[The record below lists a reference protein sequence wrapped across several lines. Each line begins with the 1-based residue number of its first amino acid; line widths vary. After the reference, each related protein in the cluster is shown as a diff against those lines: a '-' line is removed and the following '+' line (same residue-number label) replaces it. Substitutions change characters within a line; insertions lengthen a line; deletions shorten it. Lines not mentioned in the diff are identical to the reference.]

1 VPARGRIV
9 TVARD
14 RRFLDLV
21 SVVIGGLVG
30 LAVGIYV
37 LANYVGGRATEREEK
52 DDAEYQRQVEERI
65 APIGRVAIAGQ
76 DNSALAIAAARGAA
90 AAAAPGTV
98 LLSGEETYKTTCSA
112 CHAAGLAGAPKFGDK
127 TAWAPRIAQGVA
139 LLRTHAL
146 AGVTSKAG
154 VMPAKGGRVDLADQ
168 SVASAVDYM
177 VAAAK

>member
-1 VPARGRIV
+1 V

-37 LANYVGGRATEREEK
+37 LANYVGGRTTEREDK
-52 DDAEYQRQVEERI
+52 GDAEYQRQVEERI

-127 TAWAPRIAQGVA
+127 SAWAPRIAQGVA

-146 AGVTSKAG
+146 AGVTGKAG

>member
-1 VPARGRIV
+1 V

-52 DDAEYQRQVEERI
+52 GDAEYQRQVEERI

-76 DNSALAIAAARGAA
+76 DNSTLAIAAVRGAA

-98 LLSGEETYKTTCSA
+98 VLSGEETYKTTCSA

-127 TAWAPRIAQGVA
+127 TAWAPRIAQGAA

-146 AGVTSKAG
+146 AGVTGKAG

>member
-1 VPARGRIV
+1 V

-14 RRFLDLV
+14 RRFVDLV

-37 LANYVGGRATEREEK
+37 LANYVGGRATERE
-52 DDAEYQRQVEERI
+52 DSTDAEYQRQVEARI
-65 APIGRVAIAGQ
+65 APIGRVAIAGR
-76 DNSALAIAAARGAA
+76 DNSALAIAAARGVPAA
-90 AAAAPGTV
+90 TPAGTV
-98 LLSGEETYKTTCSA
+98 VLNGAETYRTTCSA

-146 AGVTSKAG
+146 AGVTGKTG
-154 VMPAKGGRVDLADQ
+154 VMPAKGGRPDLADA
-168 SVASAVDYM
+168 SVTSAVDYM
-177 VAAAK
+177 LAAAK